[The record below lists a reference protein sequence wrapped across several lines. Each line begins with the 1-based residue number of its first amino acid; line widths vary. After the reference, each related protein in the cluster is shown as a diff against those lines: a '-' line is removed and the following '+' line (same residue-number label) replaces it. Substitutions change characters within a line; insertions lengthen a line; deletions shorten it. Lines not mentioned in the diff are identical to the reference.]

1 MNSVSL
7 DVGVVDRANQME
19 VDGVSTQLKSL
30 TTVVEVDVLNPRYKV
45 FHAVRVHHDVCTVLI
60 LV

>member
-7 DVGVVDRANQME
+7 DVGVVDCANQME
-19 VDGVSTQLKSL
+19 VNRVPTQLEGL
-30 TTVVEVDVLNPRYKV
+30 TTVVELDVLNSSHKV
-45 FHAVRVHHDVCTVLI
+45 LHAVRVHHDVCTILI